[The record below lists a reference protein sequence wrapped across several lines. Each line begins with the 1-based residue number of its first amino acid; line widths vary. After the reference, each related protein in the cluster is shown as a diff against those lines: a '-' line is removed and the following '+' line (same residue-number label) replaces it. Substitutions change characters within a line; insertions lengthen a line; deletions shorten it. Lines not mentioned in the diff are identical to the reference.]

1 MHIALK
7 IMEIKGKRQ
16 LYFSLG
22 GHSLT
27 FPRQLTDLQKH
38 VHWSYLIKFKVLQLH
53 QKQK

>member
-27 FPRQLTDLQKH
+27 FPRQLTDLQNT
-38 VHWSYLIKFKVLQLH
+38 VATCTLELFKVLQLH